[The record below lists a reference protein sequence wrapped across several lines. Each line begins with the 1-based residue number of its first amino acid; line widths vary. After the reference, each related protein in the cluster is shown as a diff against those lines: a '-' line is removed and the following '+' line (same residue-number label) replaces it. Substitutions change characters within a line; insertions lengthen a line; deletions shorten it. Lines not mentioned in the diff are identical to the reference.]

1 MDLDHLLD
9 QSGPPVARRTP
20 ELHEELRGLVVA
32 SEDAR
37 RPRRRARMTL
47 VGGVALGVLGL
58 GTVATAAGVLP
69 GWGLLTT
76 GSGQTCEVDVAVQAL
91 SPGYG
96 EPSAPAFSDA
106 EQAATLAAARAFL
119 ADLDYDAIDREDAI
133 SDWQSAEERVRSEQ
147 EDPSE
152 RQPALTG
159 DDLEVTAVQHAV
171 VERMRSAL
179 AAQGHDLRAV
189 TVTTGNGCRL

>member
-9 QSGPPVARRTP
+9 RAAPPVSQRTAA
-20 ELHEELRGLVVA
+20 LDRELRALVMT
-32 SEDAR
+32 SESER
-37 RPRRRARMTL
+37 RPRRRARLAL
-47 VGGVALGVLGL
+47 VGAVVLGTVGL
-58 GTVATAAGVLP
+58 GTVATAAGILP

-76 GSGQTCEVDVAVQAL
+76 GSGQTCEVDVAVDAL

-119 ADLDYDAIDREDAI
+119 EDLDFDTIDHEEAITA
-133 SDWQSAEERVRSEQ
+133 WQAAEQRVRSAQ
-147 EDPSE
+147 TDPSE

-159 DDLEVTAVQHAV
+159 DDLEVTAVTWVV

-189 TVTTGNGCRL
+189 MVTTGNGCRL